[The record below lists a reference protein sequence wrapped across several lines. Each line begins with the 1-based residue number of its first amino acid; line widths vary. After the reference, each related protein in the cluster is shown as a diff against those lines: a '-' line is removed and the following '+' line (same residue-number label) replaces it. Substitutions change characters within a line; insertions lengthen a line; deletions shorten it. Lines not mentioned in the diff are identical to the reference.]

1 MNHIRTAL
9 EPDRVLAAATI
20 FAGAFLLFEVEPLI
34 AKEILPWFG
43 GTTQVWITCLVF
55 FQVALL
61 AGYLYA
67 HLLVRYVNR
76 TWQARIHLILLAISL
91 AMLPIVPSVGWKPAG
106 AEDPMPLILGLL
118 VSTIGLPFV
127 LLSSTNPLVQGWLA
141 RSDTGNLRPPYRLY
155 ALSNLGSMLAL
166 LSYPT
171 LVEPNIALRMQAVV
185 WSVLYAT
192 FVLLAAAAAWRF
204 RSGLVEA
211 PAPDRGES
219 PTLARRALWFALAAA
234 PSALLLAMTDYM
246 LQNIAPIPLFW
257 IVPLALYLLS
267 FIFAFN
273 SLRWFVQPYW
283 YVILALATAGLV
295 YGMSGHDGHADIA
308 LLPLFA
314 ASLFVS
320 CLVCHGELALSRP
333 SPRRLTEFYL
343 LISAG
348 GAAGGLAVAV
358 GAPAIFNGPYD
369 LAILVPATIL
379 VILVAAAGHY
389 RTWLNASWRFAGLAC
404 GVAFL
409 VLTACGVGYFT
420 LSGYSDSLA
429 VARNFYGVLNVR
441 YVPLTPVPLHELVN
455 GNILHGQEYI
465 MPGVRDEPISYY
477 SRESGIG
484 VALEEL
490 GRQGPLRVGVIGLGI
505 GTIAAYGRPGDVYR
519 FYEINP
525 LVPKIARQHFWY
537 LGDNPARTDIV
548 MGDARL
554 SLEREPPQKYDLLVV
569 DAFVSDSIPIHLLTR
584 EAFQLYWR
592 HLKPDGVLVVHV
604 SNRFAA
610 LAPIVARAAIE
621 SGKTALLV
629 RNKSALSGVISP
641 AEWMLVTS
649 RTELFDR
656 AGFPTRSAR
665 FVEPVKR
672 AWTDDYSDIWS
683 VLRFRPEY

>member
-1 MNHIRTAL
+1 MNSPRA
-9 EPDRVLAAATI
+9 EPDRILAAATI
-20 FAGAFLLFEVEPLI
+20 FAGAFLLFEMEPLI

-67 HLLVRYVNR
+67 HLLIRYVNR
-76 TWQARIHLILLAISL
+76 TWQARIHLALLAFSL
-91 AMLPIVPSVGWKPAG
+91 AMLPIVPSVGWKPVG
-106 AEDPMPLILGLL
+106 AENPVPLILGLL

-127 LLSSTNPLVQGWLA
+127 LLSATNPLLQGWLA
-141 RSDTGNLRPPYRLY
+141 RSDVGGHRPPYRLY

-166 LSYPT
+166 VSYPT
-171 LVEPNIALRMQAVV
+171 LVEPSLALRMQAVT

-192 FVLLAAAAAWRF
+192 FVLLAAAAAWRY
-204 RSGLVEA
+204 RSGEITASA
-211 PAPDRGES
+211 PARGEA
-219 PTLARRALWFALAAA
+219 PTLAKRALWFALAAV

-273 SLRWFVQPYW
+273 SLRWFWLPHW
-283 YVILALATAGLV
+283 YVILVLATVGLV
-295 YGMSGHDGHADIA
+295 YGMSVHDGHADLA

-314 ASLFVS
+314 AFLFVS
-320 CLVCHGELALSRP
+320 CLVCHSELALARP
-333 SPRRLTEFYL
+333 SPRHLTEYYL

-348 GAAGGLAVAV
+348 GATGGLAVAV
-358 GAPAIFNGPYD
+358 GAPAVFNGPYD
-369 LAILVPATIL
+369 LAILVPATVLI
-379 VILVAAAGHY
+379 VLVAAARHY
-389 RTWLNASWRFAGLAC
+389 RTWLEASWRYGALAS
-404 GVAFL
+404 GVAFF
-409 VLTACGVGYFT
+409 VLAACGVGYFS
-420 LSGYSDSLA
+420 LSGYSQSIA

-441 YVPLTPVPLHELVN
+441 YVPLMPIPLHELVN

-465 MPGVRDEPISYY
+465 MPGVRDWPISYY
-477 SRESGIG
+477 THESGIG
-484 VALEEL
+484 VALDVL
-490 GRQGPLRVGVIGLGI
+490 GQQGPLRVGVIGLGI

-525 LVPKIARQHFWY
+525 LVPKIAQQYFWY

-548 MGDARL
+548 LGDARL
-554 SLEREPPQKYDLLVV
+554 SLEREPPQKLDMLVV
-569 DAFVSDSIPIHLLTR
+569 DAFISDSIPIHLLTR
-584 EAFQLYWR
+584 EAFRLYWR

-629 RNKSALSGVISP
+629 HHEADASGVTSQSD
-641 AEWMLVTS
+641 WMLVTS
-649 RTELFDR
+649 HKELFER
-656 AGFPTRSAR
+656 PGFPKKRAKV
-665 FVEPVKR
+665 VEPAKR

-683 VLRFRPEY
+683 VLRL